1 MNNGTNVSSRNNT
14 PLWSV
19 VYRRAINADGSLL
32 FPERLDKAFLDGQR
46 RSMGSYIFA
55 NQYQNEIIPEE
66 DQTFKKHWLRYY
78 NELPEKTY
86 NFGFIDPA
94 ISEADTADYTGFVVI
109 SVDCDQNWYVRYAHR
124 ERLNPS
130 HLINAAFDLCDQFSL
145 MSLGV
150 EDVAYQRAI
159 LYFAHEEMKRRN
171 RRIPITGV
179 RRGPTKTKEMRIL
192 GLVPRFEFGTLLLKQ
207 GLHDLELELLE
218 FPRGSH
224 DDIIDSLASLE
235 TIVNYPQKAR
245 AHNVPPTPND
255 PGYERWY
262 IENKLKGARD
272 NDY

>member
-1 MNNGTNVSSRNNT
+1 MAGSPPRPN
-14 PLWSV
+14 PDDLWSV
-19 VYRRAINADGSLL
+19 VYERAIRDDGSLL
-32 FPERLDKAFLDGQR
+32 FPERLTKEFLDGQR

-78 NELPEKTY
+78 TELPEKLY
-86 NFGFIDPA
+86 HFGFIDPA

-109 SVDCDQNWYVRYAHR
+109 SCDSDQNWYVRYAHR
-124 ERLNPS
+124 ERLNPTQ
-130 HLINAAFDLCDQFSL
+130 LINSAFDLCDRFGL
-145 MSLGV
+145 MTLGV

-159 LYFAHEEMKRRN
+159 LYYAHEEMKRRN
-171 RRIPITGV
+171 RRIPITGIK
-179 RRGPTKTKEMRIL
+179 RGPTKSKEMRIL

-235 TIVNYPQKAR
+235 SIVVYPQKAR
-245 AHNVPPTPND
+245 PSHVAPAANHPD
-255 PGYERWY
+255 YERWY
-262 IENKLKGARD
+262 IQNKLKSSASNGE
-272 NDY
+272 